1 MIRRVDAA
9 AHAYRHH
16 PAALFAALGMAA
28 LSQVF
33 LVAAGIAAGWAL
45 GMQHAVATLALALPV
60 LLIAGS
66 VPLTYQG
73 LGVMEGL
80 GLLLLEQA
88 GLATDNQVV
97 GMLLLLRLF
106 QVFYGLAGS
115 VFMLSGD
122 IHLYPQEP
130 APPSTAA
137 TSAAAAAA
145 G

>member
-1 MIRRVDAA
+1 
-9 AHAYRHH
+9 
-16 PAALFAALGMAA
+16 
-28 LSQVF
+28 
-33 LVAAGIAAGWAL
+33 
-45 GMQHAVATLALALPV
+45 MQPAVATLALALPV

-122 IHLYPQEP
+122 IHLHPQEP